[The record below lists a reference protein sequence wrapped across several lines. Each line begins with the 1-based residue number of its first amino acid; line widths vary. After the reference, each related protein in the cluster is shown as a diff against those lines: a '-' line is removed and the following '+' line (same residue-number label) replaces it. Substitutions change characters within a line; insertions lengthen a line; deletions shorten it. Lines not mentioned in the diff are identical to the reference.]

1 MTAATSASS
10 FRFHCPACGRALDAP
25 TDAVG
30 RRANCPH
37 CRASIKIPPG
47 LCEPV
52 SAAEPSSPST
62 SREAAEGDPAD
73 STVALQVATTPEP
86 PSWRD
91 VIHARRGTVA
101 LIECSAGVG
110 SGLLVSL
117 DGLLV
122 TNRHVVEK
130 ADVFMVRFHDG
141 SKSKAILVHTHG
153 GRDLAV
159 LRAAVRRDGFFD
171 LERDVAESVHAG
183 DDVLAIGHPRGLAFT
198 STRGIVSE
206 PNRRLADGEYVQTD
220 VAINPGNS
228 GGPLL
233 DRHGKLVGLNTR
245 IQNDSEGLGF
255 AIGGSEVRAYVLFVL
270 DQIKRRVLHVPTDA
284 DIAAAVQKLAP
295 WDVAVAGVQASG
307 LGHRA
312 VRARDGS
319 TRLRVQTPGGC
330 AFEVCVGG
338 NLFYVTGC
346 VAAGLTEK
354 QQRDGKFLQQL
365 FKWQNELCGP
375 CFELQGNNVSIGIR
389 RSVEGLDV
397 SEARE
402 AILRVSDAMDALF
415 RPILRML
422 GR

>member
-1 MTAATSASS
+1 MTATSAANS

-47 LCEPV
+47 LCGLV
-52 SAAEPSSPST
+52 GGTEPSPSSST
-62 SREAAEGDPAD
+62 TTEDPAD
-73 STVALQVATTPEP
+73 SSVALQVAPTTPEP

-91 VIHARRGTVA
+91 VIHARRSAVA

-141 SKSKAILVHTHG
+141 SKSKGVLVHANG

-159 LRAAVRRDGFFD
+159 VRAAVRRDAFFD
-171 LERDVAESVHAG
+171 LDRDVADSVHAG

-198 STRGIVSE
+198 STRGIISE

-270 DQIKRRVLHVPTDA
+270 DQVKRRVLHVPTDA
-284 DIAAAVQKLAP
+284 EIAAATQKLSP
-295 WDVAVAGVQASG
+295 WDIAVAGVQASG
-307 LGHRA
+307 LPHRA
-312 VRARDGS
+312 LRARDGS
-319 TRLRVQTPGGC
+319 TRLRVQSPGGC
-330 AFEVCVGG
+330 AFDVCVGG

-346 VAAGLTEK
+346 VAAGLTDK
-354 QQRDGKFLQQL
+354 QQRDGKLLQQL

-397 SEARE
+397 PEARE
-402 AILRVSDAMDALF
+402 AILRVSDAMDALL